1 MKIAIGC
8 DHAACEYKVM
18 VREYLLENGYEVVDE
33 GIEKGEKADYPDIA
47 EKVGLRV
54 ASGECEKGILICG
67 TGIGMSIAANKVN
80 GVRAAV
86 VSDPYSA
93 RLCRAH
99 NDANILCFGQRVVGS
114 EVALELVKA
123 FLATEHEGGRH
134 AGRVAKIMAIEGR
147 QK

>member
-47 EKVGLRV
+47 EKVGKLV
-54 ASGECEKGILICG
+54 ASGECEKGVLICG

-123 FLATEHEGGRH
+123 FFATEHEGGRH

>member
-18 VREYLLENGYEVVDE
+18 VREYLLGNGYEVVDE

-54 ASGECEKGILICG
+54 ASGECVKGILICG

-114 EVALELVKA
+114 EVALELVKT
-123 FLATEHEGGRH
+123 FLAAEHEGGRH

>member
-1 MKIAIGC
+1 MSGEKLIEVKGL
-8 DHAACEYKVM
+8 YKDFGKNRV
-18 VREYLLENGYEVVDE
+18 LNGVSC

-47 EKVGLRV
+47 EKVGKLV
-54 ASGECEKGILICG
+54 ASGECEKGVLICG

-123 FLATEHEGGRH
+123 FFATEHEGGRH